1 VSQALTV
8 TPQEAAARLGMGR
21 ASIYRLLR
29 EGRLPAVKLGRV
41 YRVPVRVLEEV
52 LERPESLSLP
62 DGPTGRRRERV
73 K

>member
-1 VSQALTV
+1 MSEALTV

-21 ASIYRLLR
+21 ASVYRLLK
-29 EGRLPAVKLGRV
+29 EGRLPAVRLGRV
-41 YRVPVRVLEEV
+41 YRVPLRALEAV

-62 DGPTGRRRERV
+62 DGPTGRRREGA